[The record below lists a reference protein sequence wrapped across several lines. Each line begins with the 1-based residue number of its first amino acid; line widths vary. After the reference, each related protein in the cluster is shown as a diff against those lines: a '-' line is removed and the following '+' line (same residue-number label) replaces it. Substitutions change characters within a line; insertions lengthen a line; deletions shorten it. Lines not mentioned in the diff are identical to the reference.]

1 MISFNK
7 INLQFILIL
16 NISLQSIQCI
26 EIPVNEIK

>member
-16 NISLQSIQCI
+16 NILLQSIQCI
-26 EIPVNEIK
+26 EIPVNEIR